1 MVTWRGSSKKNKGSV
16 LVVALVFLLIL
27 TIAGITAMRFSN
39 MGETMA
45 GNSQSRNYVFQQAVS
60 EIYLNLFDF
69 QNNVGQRN
77 RLVVAQE
84 STEKEKDENL
94 LKMLPGSHRA
104 SIQIDSKLKDTGSSD
119 KKNKL
124 RFIKEAVCEDGSSTD
139 KFTCLS
145 YEIDVQAKIDNGAT
159 TKQTQGFVFKNNKA
173 E

>member
-1 MVTWRGSSKKNKGSV
+1 MVTWRGSSKENKGSV

-60 EIYLNLFDF
+60 EVYLNLFDF

-119 KKNKL
+119 KKNRV
-124 RFIKEAVCEDGSSTD
+124 RFIKEGCEDGSSFN
-139 KFTCLS
+139 KFICLS